1 MTDFVMT
8 RELTLSRGGYPAGVS
23 SSSSYRV
30 MVVRDGHGTVSLSGR
45 VADVT
50 AGAVM
55 LLAPY
60 DLLYIP
66 EQTAKDLDAYLFT
79 FTREG
84 LYRIDVTL
92 SDVFAGESYRH
103 PAVQSD
109 AMAALVARM
118 DDILPGGEGQREAF
132 ARLRLTELILH
143 LAASPMEF
151 DASAGVAR
159 AARYLRDHLHE
170 DVTLDALSDTVGISK
185 FYLCRAFSRDSGLTP
200 HAYLNHLRAYR
211 AEALLA
217 GGMSA
222 ADAAVSV
229 GFGDYSTF
237 FRTYRKIIG
246 RTPAT
251 RDHMSYEQE

>member
-1 MTDFVMT
+1 MQMIDFVKT
-8 RELTLSRGGYPAGVS
+8 PDFTLSRGTLPAGVS
-23 SSSSYRV
+23 SSGKYRALI
-30 MVVRDGHGTVSLSGR
+30 VREGRGTVSLSGR
-45 VADVT
+45 VADVVP
-50 AGAVM
+50 GAVM

-60 DLLYIP
+60 DLMYVP
-66 EQTAKDLDAYLFT
+66 KTTVETDVYLFA
-79 FTREG
+79 
-84 LYRIDVTL
+84 
-92 SDVFAGESYRH
+92 FAPEALFASADSLTEIFSGELYRH

-109 AMAALVARM
+109 ALAALVARM
-118 DDILPGGEGQREAF
+118 DDLMTGSDEHPEAL
-132 ARLRLTELILH
+132 ARVRLTELILH
-143 LAASPMEF
+143 LASSPMAF
-151 DASAGVAR
+151 DMSAGVAR
-159 AARYLRDHLHE
+159 AARFLAEHMEE
-170 DVTLDALSDTVGISK
+170 DVTLDALSETVGISK

-222 ADAAVSV
+222 SDAAASV

-251 RDHMSYEQE
+251 RESD